1 MFGKPSSRQ
10 DSVTSDEDEEDSDY
24 SVEGDENFEPPI
36 FVSKNT
42 SFRANPLARSPGQV
56 KLDSEK

>member
-24 SVEGDENFEPPI
+24 SVEGDENFEPTS
-36 FVSKNT
+36 VSLN
-42 SFRANPLARSPGQV
+42 
-56 KLDSEK
+56 